1 MHTPTPW
8 RVDPKRALRV
18 VAGEDDTVA
27 TTGQQGNMR
36 DQWEANAAHIVL
48 CVNSHDALVEALT
61 KILNCPGDV
70 NIQPALNYIRE
81 TARAALAKA
90 RVP

>member
-8 RVDPKRALRV
+8 EL
-18 VAGEDDTVA
+18 E
-27 TTGQQGNMR
+27 R
-36 DQWEANAAHIVL
+36 DHQSDRIYAIKGITRWNFLLKGASNQSQANAARIVL

-70 NIQPALNYIRE
+70 NIQPALIYIRE